1 MSTFATV
8 SEVTMEPSWRGEDVG
23 RSYSFFVTAEE
34 ADRDRFAAACA
45 EAQASGLKNTRVFTP
60 AMLDWASIFHP
71 AFFAAMSRHH
81 PQHFQGLRL
90 CLPTSPGLRVA
101 DPSYWIQ
108 SMLFLA
114 GVTLSAALIQNRFS
128 PGTLASKLDRLWQ
141 VGAVAEDGG
150 IESLTTLKL
159 RDRVLDFAQRLDRP
173 EELLLDLKDC
183 FSEALAAMAHSIPVE
198 TEELREVQLTG
209 EMSDRLGF
217 RSDLSAAIG
226 TKMQCMIVY
235 GSSVNSPTFADY
247 DVIVVTPNRNDAL
260 RSLRRLAP
268 AYRGVELNISVF
280 EPEEFWNYQTIS
292 GDNLSHHGL
301 CIFGEAIVPKKSEAD
316 LLARN
321 YSFGFI
327 RLRQILGMCAAA
339 NSDEGGDDSRAN
351 LYGYFA
357 KIPLNVARGILGAK
371 GITVTKEELLA
382 WASSSLNYSPG
393 RIAPDMAAAAW
404 ATHRTMSHFN
414 NHYCIC
420 TRAD

>member
-1 MSTFATV
+1 
-8 SEVTMEPSWRGEDVG
+8 MEPSWRGEDVG
-23 RSYSFFVTAEE
+23 RTYSFFVTAEE
-34 ADRDRFAAACA
+34 VDRDRFVAACA
-45 EAQASGLKNTRVFTP
+45 EAQASGLENTRVFTP

-81 PQHFQGLRL
+81 PRHFRGLRL
-90 CLPTSPGLRVA
+90 CVPTSPNLRVV
-101 DPSYWIQ
+101 DPSYWLQ

-141 VGAVAEDGG
+141 AGAVAEGRG
-150 IESLTTLKL
+150 METLNALKL

-173 EELLLDLKDC
+173 EEVLFDLKDC
-183 FSEALAAMAHSIPVE
+183 FSEALSAMARSIPVE
-198 TEELREVQLTG
+198 AEELREVRLSS
-209 EMSDRLGF
+209 EMRDRFGF

-226 TKMQCMIVY
+226 PKMQCMIVY

-247 DVIVVTPNRNDAL
+247 DVIVVTPDRNDAL

-301 CIFGEAIVPKKSEAD
+301 CICGEAIVPKKSEAD

-327 RLRQILGMCAAA
+327 RLRQILGMCATA
-339 NSDEGGDDSRAN
+339 NSAGVGDDGRLS

-371 GITVTKEELLA
+371 GISVTKEELLG
-382 WASSSLNYSPG
+382 WASSSLSYSPTG
-393 RIAPDMAAAAW
+393 VGSGIATDMAVAAW
-404 ATHRTMSHFN
+404 ATHRTMAHFN
-414 NHYCIC
+414 DRYCIC
-420 TRAD
+420 TRAE